1 MNKIYNDI
9 SELIGNT
16 PLFKLSRIKEELSL
30 NCDIYAKL
38 EYLNPTGSV
47 KDRAARQMLDAAIAK
62 GLISEGGTVIEP
74 TSGNTGIG
82 LAAIAASRGMK
93 AIIVMPDSMSRERIA
108 LMEAYGAS
116 VVLTEGRLGMKGAI
130 EKAEELQRTIPCS
143 FIPSQF
149 DNIENK
155 RAHFLT
161 TGPEIYD
168 ALADS
173 IDIFIATV
181 GTGGTLSGT
190 AEYLKSKKPDIHII
204 AVEPTE
210 SPLLSGGA
218 AAPHKIQG
226 IGANFIPD
234 VLNREIY
241 DEVIT
246 VSSAEAYNAARLMG
260 RTEGI
265 AVGISSGAALAA
277 SIAVAKRES
286 DKRIVTVFPDGVDR
300 YLSTDLFKD

>member
-1 MNKIYNDI
+1 MNKIYDDI
-9 SELIGNT
+9 SQLIGNT
-16 PLFKLSRIKEELSL
+16 PLFKLNKIKRALSL
-30 NCDIYAKL
+30 DSEIYAKL

-47 KDRAARQMLDAAIAK
+47 KDRAARQMLDAAMEM
-62 GLISEGGTVIEP
+62 GLISPGGTVIEP

-130 EKAEELQRTIPCS
+130 EKAEELNRTIPCS

-173 IDIFIATV
+173 IDIFVATV

-190 AEYLKSKKPDIHII
+190 AEYLRSKKPDIRII
-204 AVEPTE
+204 AVEPSE
-210 SPLLSGGA
+210 SPLLSGGI

-226 IGANFIPD
+226 IGANFIPK
-234 VLNREIY
+234 VLNRDIY

-246 VSSAEAYNAARLMG
+246 VSADEAYESARLLG

-277 SIAVAKRES
+277 ATHVAKRES
-286 DKRIVTVFPDGVDR
+286 GKRIVTLFPDGVDR
-300 YLSTDLFKD
+300 YLSTDLF